1 MANPT
6 WPATLPGPTSDGVTY
21 EPLFDNIL
29 KSSMEVGQKK
39 RRRATYCP
47 DKASFR
53 LVLNKAQY
61 QALDAFYKTT
71 LKEVL
76 PFDWRDFRD
85 GSPRTYS
92 FQTAPKYTL
101 AFAGANLWYAA
112 LDLVTLP

>member
-6 WPATLPGPTSDGVTY
+6 WPVTIPGPTSDSVSY
-21 EPLFDNIL
+21 EPLFDNII
-29 KSSMEVGQKK
+29 KSQMEVGQKT
-39 RRRATYCP
+39 RRRATFCP
-47 DKASFR
+47 DKAAFK

-76 PFDWRDFRD
+76 PFDWKDFRD
-85 GSPRTYS
+85 NSPRTYA
-92 FQTAPKYTL
+92 FQSAPKYSL
-101 AFAGANLWYAA
+101 AAPGANLWYAT